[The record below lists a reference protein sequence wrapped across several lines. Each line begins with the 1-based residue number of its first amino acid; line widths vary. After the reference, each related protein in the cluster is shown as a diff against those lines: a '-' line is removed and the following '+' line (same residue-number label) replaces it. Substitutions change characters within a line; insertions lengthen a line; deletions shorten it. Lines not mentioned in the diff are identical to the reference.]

1 LSESEINNLF
11 NGLLLILLLLLLS
24 GEPFD
29 LLTAASPEHPDPE
42 THVLLVSAA
51 HYVSGAIMKL
61 VPHPLAVIPDVL
73 LDAAGLRHQQGRE
86 CGDRGLIHVHE
97 DLSAECLVRHRG
109 QEGRHIHLLGLSP
122 RRRSLLLRLLDKL
135 VSHLLWQVRQ
145 EFRVVTQISREG
157 IVGWLL
163 LGCWLGLGSGLRLL
177 SLVLFLLL
185 FLCLARLL
193 LSSRLLL
200 SRRLLLLILLLLN
213 FRDINRREKLSPQ
226 LFREFSQDGRINAIC
241 HQEVIVVAECGAR
254 WVYRRWLLCK
264 NGLLNFLL
272 LPHLFIPQLLRQRL
286 LLADHRSVLDLRLL
300 LLR

>member
-163 LGCWLGLGSGLRLL
+163 LRCCGLGLGSRLRLL

-213 FRDINRREKLSPQ
+213 FRDIN
-226 LFREFSQDGRINAIC
+226 
-241 HQEVIVVAECGAR
+241 
-254 WVYRRWLLCK
+254 
-264 NGLLNFLL
+264 
-272 LPHLFIPQLLRQRL
+272 
-286 LLADHRSVLDLRLL
+286 
-300 LLR
+300 

>member
-1 LSESEINNLF
+1 MDLIIRNQDSQHGLYDLFILNQLVTYGGSDVVFRSFGRDLSESEIYNLF

-145 EFRVVTQISREG
+145 KFRVVTQISREG

-213 FRDINRREKLSPQ
+213 FRDIN
-226 LFREFSQDGRINAIC
+226 
-241 HQEVIVVAECGAR
+241 
-254 WVYRRWLLCK
+254 
-264 NGLLNFLL
+264 
-272 LPHLFIPQLLRQRL
+272 
-286 LLADHRSVLDLRLL
+286 
-300 LLR
+300 

>member
-29 LLTAASPEHPDPE
+29 LLTAASPEHPDSE

-226 LFREFSQDGRINAIC
+226 LFREFSQDGRVNAIC
-241 HQEVIVVAECGAR
+241 HQEVIVVAECSAR

-264 NGLLNFLL
+264 NGLLSFLL
-272 LPHLFIPQLLRQRL
+272 LHHLLIPQLLRQRL

>member
-226 LFREFSQDGRINAIC
+226 LFREFSQDGRVNAIC
-241 HQEVIVVAECGAR
+241 HQEVIVVAECSAR

-264 NGLLNFLL
+264 NGLLSFLL
-272 LPHLFIPQLLRQRL
+272 LHHLLIPQLLRQRL